1 MKAFKTVLVP
11 GALLFLSG
19 CAGLIDF
26 REAPEYAERLQI
38 PFTEGIPE
46 EREMPPLRTEGLGE
60 EEIRTVEL
68 YRERSRAVVNVT
80 SLRVFTT
87 RFGGA
92 FPETGAG
99 SGFIIDGEGIV
110 VTNHHVVKDGQRL
123 VVTLYDGSHYPARL
137 VGTDP
142 EMDIAVLRFD
152 PQGRKLAR
160 IPRAD
165 SSELQVGQQAIAL
178 GNPFGLE
185 GTLTSGVI
193 SALNRP
199 VQTQAGFLMRDLI
212 QTDAAI
218 NPGNSGGPLL
228 NSSGEVIGVNTMMV
242 SPLPGSVGIGLAVP
256 SNTVARIVAGILDTG
271 AVRRGWIDIEGVA
284 LDPRLARSI
293 GREGQQGI
301 LITRAPSGGNAD
313 RAGLR
318 DGRDGALVR
327 YGRWRVPVEGDLIVA
342 INDQPVRS
350 VSELLAALEP
360 TRPGERVRVTVRRDG
375 ETRDVTLELGERPR

>member
-1 MKAFKTVLVP
+1 MSVLSTV
-11 GALLFLSG
+11 ALFLLLPLLSG

-46 EREMPPLRTEGLGE
+46 EPEMPPLRTEGLGE
-60 EEIRTVEL
+60 DELRTVEL

-99 SGFIIDGEGIV
+99 SGFIIDEEGIV

-123 VVTLYDGSHYPARL
+123 VVTLYDGSHYPAWL
-137 VGTDP
+137 VGSDP

-165 SSELQVGQQAIAL
+165 SKELQVGQRAIAL

-199 VQTQAGFLMRDLI
+199 VQTQAGFLMRDLV

-256 SNTVARIVAGILDTG
+256 SNTVARIVSGILDAGT
-271 AVRRGWIDIEGVA
+271 VRRGWIDIEGVA
-284 LDPRLARSI
+284 LDHRLARTI

-301 LITRAPSGGNAD
+301 LITRVLSGGNAA
-313 RAGLR
+313 RAGLS

-342 INDQPVRS
+342 INEQPVRS

-360 TRPGERVRVTVRRDG
+360 TRPGERVQVTVRRDG
-375 ETRDVTLELGERPR
+375 ETREVTVELGERPR